1 MTEGEIKG
9 PPSVALIGAGAMGAA
24 LLKRWLDGGAID
36 AKRSAAFDPAP
47 SADVTARAGAAGV
60 AVNPKSGVDVDVV
73 VLAIKPQMLGE
84 ARAFA
89 AMAREALV
97 ISVLAGKSIA
107 AVSGALGGA
116 TRIVR
121 AMPNLASMV
130 GVGAAGLYA
139 SPAVDDADRDTA
151 RALMAAV
158 GVAVY
163 VESEAMIDA
172 VTAVSGSGPAYF
184 FLMAEALEEAA
195 RDLGLAPAAAAVL
208 ARQTLAGAGA
218 VAGADARTLADLRRA
233 VTSPGGTTEAALRA
247 LDGDDRLIRTLM
259 KTAAGAAVRR
269 ARDLSD

>member
-1 MTEGEIKG
+1 MKG
-9 PPSVALIGAGAMGAA
+9 PPSVALIGAGAMGVA
-24 LLKRWLDGGAID
+24 LLKRWLDCGAID
-36 AKRSAAFDPAP
+36 ATRSAAFDPAP
-47 SADVTARAGAAGV
+47 SAELAARASAAGV
-60 AVNPKSGVDVDVV
+60 AVNPKSDVEVDVV
-73 VLAIKPQMLGE
+73 VLAIKPQVLGE

-139 SPAVDDADRDTA
+139 SPAVDDTGRETA

-158 GVAVY
+158 GVAAY

-172 VTAVSGSGPAYF
+172 VTAISGSGPAYF

-195 RDLGLAPAAAAVL
+195 RDLGLAPAAAAML

-259 KTAAGAAVRR
+259 KAAAGAAFRR